1 LLKEKVDNM
10 NYVDL
15 FPQFE
20 VVVTM
25 IVGYFVVYRPK
36 ARVVEVFEVILA
48 FCLSF
53 VAIYSKEDEK
63 YLLER
68 QA

>member
-1 LLKEKVDNM
+1 M

-36 ARVVEVFEVILA
+36 TRVVEVFEVILA
-48 FCLSF
+48 VCLSF